1 MWILKYGKRTSISM
15 QKICIYCGSSVG
27 KSEVYKRKA
36 KELGQVLAL
45 HQKQLVYGGGDIG
58 LMGIIANE
66 MLSRKAKVIGI
77 IPQQIVDLEVAH
89 PNLTELIVVDSMAT
103 RKTKLIEVSDAFI
116 AMPGGFGTLDE
127 LFETLV
133 LFQLNIINKPT
144 GLYNVNGYFDKMLEF
159 IDHMVGEGFVR
170 KEHRDSIVVSE
181 DPEVLIKKLNSIH
194 QLPVDKWVDDIK
206 EEEL

>member
-1 MWILKYGKRTSISM
+1 M